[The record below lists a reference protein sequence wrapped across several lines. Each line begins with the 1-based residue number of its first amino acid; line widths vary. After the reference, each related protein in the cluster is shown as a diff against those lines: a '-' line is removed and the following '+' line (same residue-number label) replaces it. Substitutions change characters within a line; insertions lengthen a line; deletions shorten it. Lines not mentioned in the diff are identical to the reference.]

1 MDFFYY
7 GQWQFTLII
16 LAFEKVW
23 GGWGAWGALN
33 APVRKRIKELSET
46 PYKY

>member
-16 LAFEKVW
+16 LAFEKFGGMGGMGGAKRPSQEKNKRVVW
-23 GGWGAWGALN
+23 DT
-33 APVRKRIKELSET
+33 I
-46 PYKY
+46 